1 MTPNVKSASKA
12 HKLLKI
18 GILFLVIMGVLAI
31 LGFIWYQDYQTY
43 VTTEDARIASNTV
56 KIATKIPGKVKSV
69 LVKEGDIV
77 TANQLLAVFDNR
89 DLELIVQQAQAA
101 SDASKNKASSILNGT
116 RPEELEIGRSKIDMA
131 QVTLKQAQTELSRQ
145 KQLFDQKYISQ
156 KDYDNSLNAVEIAD
170 KNFKMANDSYNLLFK
185 GARGEDRELVLNQL
199 KQAMAARDLAEY
211 NFTNSSI
218 YAPIGGKVVQKTI
231 NEGEYVSAGQTMFS
245 IIDPQNIWV
254 TANIKETDIYRV
266 KLDQPVRIRADA
278 FPKRT
283 FNGKIS
289 DLGIATTGTFA
300 LLQLSNSSG
309 SFVKVVQNIPV
320 KIQLEKSDVLL
331 PVGSSVTVKIL
342 TRKK

>member
-1 MTPNVKSASKA
+1 MSEKVKSTSKK

-18 GILFLVIMGVLAI
+18 GILFLVILAVLAV
-31 LGFIWYQDYQTY
+31 LGFRWYQDLQTY
-43 VTTEDARIASNTV
+43 VTTEDARVASNTV
-56 KIATKIPGKVKSV
+56 KVATKVPGKIKSV
-69 LVKEGDIV
+69 LVKEGDVV

-101 SDASKNKASSILNGT
+101 ADAAKNKAGSILNGT
-116 RPEELEIGRSKIDMA
+116 RPEELEIGRSKIEMA
-131 QVTLKQAQTELSRQ
+131 QVTLKQAQSELTRQ

-156 KDYDNSLNAVEIAD
+156 KDYDNAVNAVEMAD
-170 KNFKMANDSYNLLFK
+170 KNLKMANDSYNLLFK

-211 NFTNSSI
+211 NLTNSSI
-218 YAPIGGKVVQKTI
+218 FAPIGGKIVQKTI

-245 IIDPQNIWV
+245 IIDQKNIWI
-254 TANIKETDIYRV
+254 TANVKETDIYRI
-266 KLDQPVRIRADA
+266 KLNQPVYIHADA
-278 FPKRT
+278 FPKSSIT
-283 FNGKIS
+283 GKIS

-320 KIQLEKSDVLL
+320 KIQIDKSEALL
-331 PVGSSVTVKIL
+331 PVGSSTTVKIL
-342 TRKK
+342 TRSK

>member
-1 MTPNVKSASKA
+1 
-12 HKLLKI
+12 
-18 GILFLVIMGVLAI
+18 
-31 LGFIWYQDYQTY
+31 
-43 VTTEDARIASNTV
+43 
-56 KIATKIPGKVKSV
+56 
-69 LVKEGDIV
+69 
-77 TANQLLAVFDNR
+77 
-89 DLELIVQQAQAA
+89 
-101 SDASKNKASSILNGT
+101 
-116 RPEELEIGRSKIDMA
+116 
-131 QVTLKQAQTELSRQ
+131 
-145 KQLFDQKYISQ
+145 
-156 KDYDNSLNAVEIAD
+156 
-170 KNFKMANDSYNLLFK
+170 
-185 GARGEDRELVLNQL
+185 
-199 KQAMAARDLAEY
+199 
-211 NFTNSSI
+211 
-218 YAPIGGKVVQKTI
+218 
-231 NEGEYVSAGQTMFS
+231 MFS